1 MGINRDS
8 RHKKR
13 LTGGVVAIHQKKRAF
28 EKGRPNAQTKIGEK
42 RIRKLR
48 VRGGNF
54 KFRALRL
61 NTGNFIWQSEG
72 FVAKTKINT
81 VAFHPSNQEFIRT
94 NTLVKRSI
102 IRIDSQPFK
111 NYIIK

>member
-13 LTGGVVAIHQKKRAF
+13 LTGGVVAAHQKKRAF
-28 EKGRPNAQTKIGEK
+28 EKGRPNAQTKIGDK
-42 RIRKLR
+42 RVKKLR

-61 NTGNFIWQSEG
+61 NTGNFIW
-72 FVAKTKINT
+72 
-81 VAFHPSNQEFIRT
+81 
-94 NTLVKRSI
+94 
-102 IRIDSQPFK
+102 
-111 NYIIK
+111 